1 MMGRK
6 VVIPKNF
13 FGEKDLPEDKEKI
26 YAFLARVV
34 GAVPTNKADKPS
46 LMLLFDDGAEVAFY
60 VAQHSRAKKAQA
72 HIYLQNPNVLVEPHL

>member
-46 LMLLFDDGAEVAFY
+46 LMLLV
-60 VAQHSRAKKAQA
+60 QLS
-72 HIYLQNPNVLVEPHL
+72 L